1 MPELRWVCPRAGE
14 LTIRHWD
21 DGSVVF
27 DDSNGELQC
36 LSPAFGALMEQMIIS
51 PTGGTSS
58 ELAEVLIGETP
69 TMDEVQMVENALS
82 EFSNLRLVERT
93 AT

>member
-1 MPELRWVCPRAGE
+1 VPEARWHCPRAGD
-14 LTIRHWD
+14 LAVRHWD
-21 DGSVVF
+21 DGTVVF

-36 LSPAFGALMEQMIIS
+36 LSPAFGALMEALITS
-51 PTGGTSS
+51 PAGGTAGD
-58 ELAEVLIGETP
+58 LAESLIGETP
-69 TMDEVQMVENALS
+69 TAEEVQMVENALS